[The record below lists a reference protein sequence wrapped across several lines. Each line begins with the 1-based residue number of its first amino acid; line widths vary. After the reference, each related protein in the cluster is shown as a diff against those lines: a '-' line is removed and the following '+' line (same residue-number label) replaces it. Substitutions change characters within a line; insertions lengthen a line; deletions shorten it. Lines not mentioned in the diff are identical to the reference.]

1 MILDDIVLG
10 LLLVGWLIFTVDG
23 VITSVRLLRSRLR
36 DRDFVIAQSA
46 SLFNGGRR
54 FYADANVR
62 HAGIGVAIMTALYIA
77 GVSATLSVVHEHWV
91 TDAIGR
97 WGFRLGM
104 FVGGALL
111 AIRKRIDLRDDERLN
126 EHIAQARRTQGGG

>member
-1 MILDDIVLG
+1 MILDDVVLG
-10 LLLVGWLIFTVDG
+10 LLLVGWLIFTADG
-23 VITSVRLLRSRLR
+23 IITAVRLLRSRLR
-36 DRDFVIAQSA
+36 DRDFVIAQGA
-46 SLFNGGRR
+46 VVFNGGRR
-54 FYADANVR
+54 LYADANVR
-62 HAGIGVAIMTALYIA
+62 HAQIGVVIMIGLFVA
-77 GVSATLSVVHEHWV
+77 GISAVLSVAHEHWV

-104 FVGGALL
+104 FTAGALL